1 MIGLRWKFVKG
12 GAYFATPATPGAQKR
27 VMLCVAKDGRRV
39 TFSRLGEKMY
49 RPDLMQMCGREVAKV
64 KMADCGVC
72 TVSAASVADL
82 QMTAEV
88 VEAMG

>member
-1 MIGLRWKFVKG
+1 MTWQFRKG
-12 GAYFATPATPGAQKR
+12 GAYFAIPATPGLQKR
-27 VMLCVAKDGRRV
+27 VMLCVANDGRQV
-39 TFSRLGEKMY
+39 TFSRLGGKMY
-49 RPDLMQMCGREVAKV
+49 RPEIMQMCGREVVQV

>member
-1 MIGLRWKFVKG
+1 MMRFEKG
-12 GAYFATPATPGAQKR
+12 GAYFAIPATPGLPKR
-27 VMLCVAKDGRRV
+27 VMLCVAKDSHQV
-39 TFSRLGEKMY
+39 TFSRLGGKMY
-49 RPDLMQMCGREVAKV
+49 RPDIMQMCGREVAQV

-72 TVSAASVADL
+72 TISAASEADL

>member
-1 MIGLRWKFVKG
+1 MTWQFKKG
-12 GAYFATPATPGAQKR
+12 EAYFAVPATPGLPKR

-49 RPDLMQMCGREVAKV
+49 RPDLMQMCGREVVQV

>member
-27 VMLCVAKDGRRV
+27 VMLCVGRGDGNV

-49 RPDLMQMCGREVAKV
+49 RPEIVRMCGREVSQL
-64 KMADCGVC
+64 KMGGEMY
-72 TVSAASVADL
+72 TVSAASEADL
-82 QMTAEV
+82 QMAANV
-88 VEAMG
+88 AEAMG

>member
-1 MIGLRWKFVKG
+1 MMRFEKG
-12 GAYFATPATPGAQKR
+12 GAYFAVPATPGLPKR
-27 VMLCVAKDGRRV
+27 VMLCVANDGRRV
-39 TFSRLGEKMY
+39 AFSRLGEKMY
-49 RPDLMQMCGREVAKV
+49 RPDLMQMCGREVAQV

-72 TVSAASVADL
+72 TISSASIADL

>member
-1 MIGLRWKFVKG
+1 MRFQFEKG
-12 GAYFATPATPGAQKR
+12 GAYFAIPATPGLPKR

-49 RPDLMQMCGREVAKV
+49 RPDLMQMCGREVAQV

-82 QMTAEV
+82 QITAEV

>member
-1 MIGLRWKFVKG
+1 
-12 GAYFATPATPGAQKR
+12 
-27 VMLCVAKDGRRV
+27 
-39 TFSRLGEKMY
+39 
-49 RPDLMQMCGREVAKV
+49 MCGREVAQV

>member
-1 MIGLRWKFVKG
+1 MMVYQFKKG
-12 GAYFATPATPGAQKR
+12 GAYFAIPATPGLPKR
-27 VMLCVAKDGRRV
+27 VMLCVAKSERGE
-39 TFSRLGEKMY
+39 TFSRLGGKMY
-49 RPDLMQMCGREVAKV
+49 RPDIMQMCGREVAQV
-64 KMADCGVC
+64 NMADCGVC